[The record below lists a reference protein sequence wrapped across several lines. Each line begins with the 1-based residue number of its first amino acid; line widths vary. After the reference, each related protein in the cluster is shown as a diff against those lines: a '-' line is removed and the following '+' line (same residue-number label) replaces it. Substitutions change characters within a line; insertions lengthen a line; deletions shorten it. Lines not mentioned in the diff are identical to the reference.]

1 MPTFVY
7 MTRCDGCGHCVD
19 ICPSDIMH
27 IDKTYRRAYNIEPNM
42 CWECYSCVKACPQNA
57 IDMRGYADFAPLG
70 HSVRVQRDEKKGTI
84 AWRIKFRNGT
94 EKNFL
99 SPITTKPWGQAIPKL
114 ADVPGPSKEMRDSQ
128 LLYNEPKWIRMDEGG
143 LRTLEARRS
152 QAEERRLLL
161 MAYDTIIEDGIDVL
175 VVGAG
180 LGGSGAAWEARFW
193 GQNKKI
199 VIAEKANIDRSG
211 AVAQGLYA
219 INCYMGTRWGENNPE
234 DHVRY
239 ARIDL
244 MGLVREDLLFD
255 MARHVD
261 STVHQFEEWGLPIMK
276 DPKTG
281 RYLREGRWQI
291 MIHGESY
298 KPIVAEAAKKS
309 ADKVFNRIC
318 VTHLLMDDSRENRVA
333 GAVGFNVRTGNYH
346 VFKSKTVICGAGGAS
361 NIFKPRSVGEGSGR
375 TWYAPWSS
383 ASAYGLMIDAGA
395 KMTQM
400 ENRIVLARFKDGYG
414 PVGAYFLHLKT
425 YTQNCLGEEYESKWF
440 PDLQK
445 MVGKEYLDPEASH
458 LTHRPIPTCLRN
470 HCIISEVNA
479 GRGPIH
485 MVTMRAFQDPHL
497 EEVGWENFLGMT
509 VGQAV
514 LWAATD
520 VDPKNENPELTTSE
534 PYVMGSHATCSGAWC
549 SGPEDVSPPEYFW
562 GYNRMTTIEGP
573 VRRRRRGRRHAA
585 RLLVGV
591 VHRRP
596 SRGEGRLQVHR
607 RRQGRR
613 HRRLRR
619 ADQPPQGG
627 DLQAHGALPDL
638 PQCDRGGRRQP
649 ALHQSQ
655 AGPGPSAEADG
666 RVLRRR
672 DRQLHDQREAP
683 EHRPQEA
690 QDHGGRPREPGRQGH
705 PRAAARVGIEA
716 PSPRC
721 RVRHA
726 AHAVPQGD
734 ALAGLLLPG

>member
-1 MPTFVY
+1 MA
-7 MTRCDGCGHCVD
+7 H
-19 ICPSDIMH
+19 
-27 IDKTYRRAYNIEPNM
+27 KTI
-42 CWECYSCVKACPQNA
+42 V
-57 IDMRGYADFAPLG
+57 
-70 HSVRVQRDEKKGTI
+70 
-84 AWRIKFRNGT
+84 
-94 EKNFL
+94 
-99 SPITTKPWGQAIPKL
+99 
-114 ADVPGPSKEMRDSQ
+114 
-128 LLYNEPKWIRMDEGG
+128 
-143 LRTLEARRS
+143 
-152 QAEERRLLL
+152 
-161 MAYDTIIEDGIDVL
+161 EDGIDVL

-180 LGGSGAAWEARFW
+180 LGGTGAAWEARFW
-193 GQNKKI
+193 GKDKKI

-219 INCYMGTRWGENNPE
+219 INCYMGTRWGENKPE

-244 MGLVREDLLFD
+244 MGMVREDLLFD

-261 STVHQFEEWGLPIMK
+261 STVHQFEDWGLPIMK

-318 VTHLLMDDSRENRVA
+318 ITHLLMDEAKPNRVA
-333 GAVGFNVRTGNYH
+333 GAVGFNVRTGDYH

-361 NIFKPRSVGEGSGR
+361 NIFKPRSTGEGAGR

-383 ASAYGLMIDAGA
+383 ASAYGLMINAGA

-425 YTQNCLGEEYESKWF
+425 YTQNALGEEYESKWF
-440 PDLQK
+440 PALQK
-445 MVGKEYLDPEASH
+445 MVGKEYLDPEVSH

-470 HCIISEVNA
+470 HCIISEVAA

-534 PYVMGSHATCSGAWC
+534 PYVMGSHATGSGAWC

-562 GYNRMTTIEGP
+562 GYNRMTTIEGLFGAGDAVGGTP
-573 VRRRRRGRRHAA
+573 HAFSS
-585 RLLVGV
+585 G
-591 VHRRP
+591 
-596 SRGEGRLQVHR
+596 SFTEGRLAAKAACKYIDDGKAEGIVVSDAQV
-607 RRQGRR
+607 GRR
-613 HRRLRR
+613 EAEIFKPLEHYRIYRNAVVAGTVNPHYINPQQGLDRLQKLMDEYCGGYTVGYMTNEKLLNICLKKLKLMEEDLESIAAKDLHELLRAWELMHRHR
-619 ADQPPQGG
+619 AAECVAQHTLFRKETRWPGYYYRG
-627 DLQAHGALPDL
+627 DVMKLDDENWH
-638 PQCDRGGRRQP
+638 
-649 ALHQSQ
+649 
-655 AGPGPSAEADG
+655 
-666 RVLRRR
+666 VLTVSRR
-672 DRQLHDQREAP
+672 DPQTGEYTMEKAP
-683 EHRPQEA
+683 CYHLVEDNE
-690 QDHGGRPREPGRQGH
+690 
-705 PRAAARVGIEA
+705 
-716 PSPRC
+716 
-721 RVRHA
+721 
-726 AHAVPQGD
+726 
-734 ALAGLLLPG
+734 

>member
-1 MPTFVY
+1 
-7 MTRCDGCGHCVD
+7 
-19 ICPSDIMH
+19 
-27 IDKTYRRAYNIEPNM
+27 
-42 CWECYSCVKACPQNA
+42 
-57 IDMRGYADFAPLG
+57 
-70 HSVRVQRDEKKGTI
+70 
-84 AWRIKFRNGT
+84 
-94 EKNFL
+94 
-99 SPITTKPWGQAIPKL
+99 
-114 ADVPGPSKEMRDSQ
+114 
-128 LLYNEPKWIRMDEGG
+128 
-143 LRTLEARRS
+143 
-152 QAEERRLLL
+152 
-161 MAYDTIIEDGIDVL
+161 MAYKTIIEDDIDIL

-180 LGGSGAAWEARFW
+180 MGGSGAAWEARYW
-193 GQNKKI
+193 GQGKKI

-219 INCYMGTRWGENNPE
+219 INCYMGTRWGENQPE

-261 STVHQFEEWGLPIMK
+261 STVHQFEEWGLPIMR

-281 RYLREGRWQI
+281 RYQREGRWQI

-309 ADKVFNRIC
+309 ADKVYNRIC
-318 VTHLLMDDSRENRVA
+318 VTHLLMDEAKPNRVA

-346 VFKSKTVICGAGGAS
+346 VFKAKAVIVAAGGAS
-361 NIFKPRSVGEGSGR
+361 NIFKPRSTGEGAGR

-383 ASAYGLMIDAGA
+383 ASAYGLLINAGA

-425 YTQNCLGEEYESKWF
+425 YTQNGLGEEYESKWW
-440 PDLQK
+440 PELQQ
-445 MVGKEYLDPEASH
+445 MVGKEYLDPDSFH

-470 HCIISEVNA
+470 HAMISEMKA

-485 MVTMRAFQDPHL
+485 MVTMHAFQDPHL

-562 GYNRMTTIEGP
+562 GYNRMTTIEGLFGAGDAIGGTP
-573 VRRRRRGRRHAA
+573 HAFSSGSFTEGRLAAKAACKYIDDGKAEGIVVSAEQIERRRREIYKPLEHYKIYRNA
-585 RLLVGV
+585 V
-591 VHRRP
+591 VAGTVNPHYISP
-596 SRGEGRLQVHR
+596 QQGLDRLQKLMDEYCGGYTVGYMTNEKLLNICLKKLRVMEEDLENLAAKDLHELLR
-607 RRQGRR
+607 AWELKHR
-613 HRRLRR
+613 HRAAECVTHHTLFRKETRWPGYYYR
-619 ADQPPQGG
+619 G
-627 DLQAHGALPDL
+627 DAMKVDDANWH
-638 PQCDRGGRRQP
+638 
-649 ALHQSQ
+649 
-655 AGPGPSAEADG
+655 
-666 RVLRRR
+666 VLTVSRR
-672 DRQLHDQREAP
+672 DPESGEYTMEKAP
-683 EHRPQEA
+683 CYHL
-690 QDHGGRPREPGRQGH
+690 
-705 PRAAARVGIEA
+705 
-716 PSPRC
+716 
-721 RVRHA
+721 
-726 AHAVPQGD
+726 VPENE
-734 ALAGLLLPG
+734 

>member
-1 MPTFVY
+1 
-7 MTRCDGCGHCVD
+7 
-19 ICPSDIMH
+19 
-27 IDKTYRRAYNIEPNM
+27 
-42 CWECYSCVKACPQNA
+42 
-57 IDMRGYADFAPLG
+57 
-70 HSVRVQRDEKKGTI
+70 
-84 AWRIKFRNGT
+84 
-94 EKNFL
+94 
-99 SPITTKPWGQAIPKL
+99 
-114 ADVPGPSKEMRDSQ
+114 
-128 LLYNEPKWIRMDEGG
+128 
-143 LRTLEARRS
+143 
-152 QAEERRLLL
+152 
-161 MAYDTIIEDGIDVL
+161 MAYKTIVEDGIDIL

-193 GQNKKI
+193 GQDKKI

-276 DPKTG
+276 NPKTG
-281 RYLREGRWQI
+281 TYLREGRWQI

-318 VTHLLMDDSRENRVA
+318 VTHLLMDDSKENRVA
-333 GAVGFNVRTGNYH
+333 GAVGVNVRTGNYH

-383 ASAYGLMIDAGA
+383 GSAYGLMIGAGA

-425 YTQNCLGEEYESKWF
+425 YTQNGLGEEYESNWF
-440 PDLQK
+440 PELQK
-445 MVGKEYLDPEASH
+445 MVGKEYLDPEVSH

-470 HCIISEVNA
+470 HALISEVNA

-485 MVTMRAFQDPHL
+485 MVTMKAFQDPHL

-520 VDPKNENPELTTSE
+520 VDPKTENPELTTSE
-534 PYVMGSHATCSGAWC
+534 PYVMGSHATGCGAWC

-562 GYNRMTTIEGP
+562 GYNRMTTVEGLFGAGDAVGGTP
-573 VRRRRRGRRHAA
+573 HAFSS
-585 RLLVGV
+585 G
-591 VHRRP
+591 
-596 SRGEGRLQVHR
+596 SFTEGRLAAKAACNYIDDGKAEGIVVSEEQISR
-607 RRQGRR
+607 RNKEIYKPLEHYKVYRNAIVAGDVNPHYINPQQGLDRLQKLMDEYCGGVTVNYMTNEKLLSIGLKKLKIMEEDLEKLAAKDLHELLRAWELKHR
-613 HRRLRR
+613 HRTAECVTQHTLFRKETRWPGYYYR
-619 ADQPPQGG
+619 G
-627 DLQAHGALPDL
+627 DAMKVDDENWH
-638 PQCDRGGRRQP
+638 
-649 ALHQSQ
+649 
-655 AGPGPSAEADG
+655 
-666 RVLRRR
+666 VLTVSRR
-672 DRQLHDQREAP
+672 DPKTAEYTMEKAP
-683 EHRPQEA
+683 CYHL
-690 QDHGGRPREPGRQGH
+690 
-705 PRAAARVGIEA
+705 V
-716 PSPRC
+716 
-721 RVRHA
+721 
-726 AHAVPQGD
+726 D
-734 ALAGLLLPG
+734 ADD